1 MGKFS
6 GIINLNN
13 ESIPKDKI
21 LQIWSRE
28 LFNDTIEM
36 DKSFLIGLNNHN
48 DVVGNEESIYNDKD
62 LLVIADLRID
72 NLDGLKENLKCI
84 QSKSL
89 EIILHSYKK
98 WGIDFLK
105 YINGEFAIFIFD
117 KQRNLCFLARDSF
130 GLKSLFYMKE
140 GHNLFFSTELK
151 FLEMLQETTSFN
163 KEYFID
169 YIYNQATP
177 PNIQTPFNN
186 IFRVEK
192 ATYLEISKEKL
203 IKNVYW
209 ELLYKPINYK
219 RSSDYV
225 EHFRDI
231 FSKVIL
237 NQSNTYGKVSIMMS
251 GGLDSTSIYGIAKQL
266 RGEEVFPVSNVYDI
280 YKEDDERPY
289 IKLILDQYGEKNH
302 KFIISDELW
311 ILKNYFQH
319 KILDEPC
326 INTLSYSLVHEN
338 LKAAKNGGATV
349 VLSGYAGDQVFGYN
363 PEYISNDLRNLNIIG
378 FFNESK
384 KLARFRNE
392 TLIYV
397 IRNYGIKGLFNTDE
411 KSPVLS
417 EYANNFILS
426 KKNKKIFKSKI
437 NNSFKYI
444 QRSQGF
450 TMTRSIAESLGME
463 VRFPFLDREL
473 VEFLYNI
480 PIHQKINNATTKV
493 LLRNSM
499 RGIVPDPILDQ
510 QGKSSDDLLLFQGF
524 KIEWDTIA
532 KAYRGSLLAELGIIN
547 LEDFKNQMLMY
558 KHGVLSKG
566 MDYFATLE
574 AELWLKRKVGDV
586 SCPSL
591 QY

>member
-1 MGKFS
+1 MIKLGKFS

-289 IKLILDQYGEKNH
+289 IKLIL
-302 KFIISDELW
+302 ISM
-311 ILKNYFQH
+311 
-319 KILDEPC
+319 
-326 INTLSYSLVHEN
+326 
-338 LKAAKNGGATV
+338 G
-349 VLSGYAGDQVFGYN
+349 
-363 PEYISNDLRNLNIIG
+363 
-378 FFNESK
+378 K
-384 KLARFRNE
+384 K
-392 TLIYV
+392 
-397 IRNYGIKGLFNTDE
+397 
-411 KSPVLS
+411 S
-417 EYANNFILS
+417 
-426 KKNKKIFKSKI
+426 
-437 NNSFKYI
+437 
-444 QRSQGF
+444 
-450 TMTRSIAESLGME
+450 
-463 VRFPFLDREL
+463 
-473 VEFLYNI
+473 
-480 PIHQKINNATTKV
+480 
-493 LLRNSM
+493 
-499 RGIVPDPILDQ
+499 
-510 QGKSSDDLLLFQGF
+510 
-524 KIEWDTIA
+524 
-532 KAYRGSLLAELGIIN
+532 
-547 LEDFKNQMLMY
+547 
-558 KHGVLSKG
+558 
-566 MDYFATLE
+566 
-574 AELWLKRKVGDV
+574 
-586 SCPSL
+586 
-591 QY
+591 